1 MTFNK
6 LMIRF
11 KGRVVLFPENIEMI
25 QRHSKVEIKMDKN
38 DVQFLTYIKTNLMFI
53 IKKGGVKP
61 STRELNFKR
70 SGVRK
75 APSSIADS
83 FRVTETVKTH
93 TAETTES
100 KA

>member
-38 DVQFLTYIKTNLMFI
+38 DVQFITYIKTNLI
-53 IKKGGVKP
+53 LLLKKV
-61 STRELNFKR
+61 ELNLQL
-70 SGVRK
+70 
-75 APSSIADS
+75 
-83 FRVTETVKTH
+83 
-93 TAETTES
+93 ES
-100 KA
+100 

>member
-38 DVQFLTYIKTNLMFI
+38 VQFITYIKTNLMFI

>member
-38 DVQFLTYIKTNLMFI
+38 DVQFITYIKTNLI
-53 IKKGGVKP
+53 LLLKKV
-61 STRELNFKR
+61 ELNFNY
-70 SGVRK
+70 
-75 APSSIADS
+75 
-83 FRVTETVKTH
+83 RVKFQKIWG
-93 TAETTES
+93 S
-100 KA
+100 

>member
-38 DVQFLTYIKTNLMFI
+38 DFQFITYIKTNLI
-53 IKKGGVKP
+53 LLLKKV
-61 STRELNFKR
+61 ELNLQL
-70 SGVRK
+70 
-75 APSSIADS
+75 
-83 FRVTETVKTH
+83 
-93 TAETTES
+93 ES
-100 KA
+100 